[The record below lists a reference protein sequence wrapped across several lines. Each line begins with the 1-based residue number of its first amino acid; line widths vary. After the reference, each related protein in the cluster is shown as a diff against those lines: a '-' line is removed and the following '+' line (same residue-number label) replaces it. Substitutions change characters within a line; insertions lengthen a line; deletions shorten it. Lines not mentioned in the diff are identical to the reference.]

1 MSLFQAQAGVCQRQ
15 ESAPGIN
22 WQELLKDL
30 RANLTV
36 FFQQPS
42 HFHQSL
48 AKAEATISERIQAS
62 QGEVAVWWASGGWSF
77 ICYFCLHC
85 LVCERPWVHHFCSNS
100 YASFF
105 NEFSLDEARAWAFL
119 TCLAVLL
126 IAISHASSGNLSDLQ
141 KDLWCWAPCHCC
153 RV

>member
-1 MSLFQAQAGVCQRQ
+1 MSLFQDQAGVCQRQ

-30 RANLTV
+30 RANLTFKKKNNRPMFIRV
-36 FFQQPS
+36 LRKLRR
-42 HFHQSL
+42 QSP
-48 AKAEATISERIQAS
+48 RGS
-62 QGEVAVWWASGGWSF
+62 QLLKVKPCGGWSL
-77 ICYFCLHC
+77 ICNFRLHC
-85 LVCERPWVHHFCSNS
+85 LVCERPWVHQFCSS
-100 YASFF
+100 YYASFF

-119 TCLAVLL
+119 TCLAVLF
-126 IAISHASSGNLSDLQ
+126 IAISHAAGNLSDLQ